1 LDDIPHI
8 KLIRGVVLV
17 SNDNTEK
24 IIIEFLK
31 EFNAEYYVRDV
42 ILLPEDEDSLKLGQT

>member
-8 KLIRGVVLV
+8 KLIRGVVIV
-17 SNDNTEK
+17 SNDNAEK
-24 IIIEFLK
+24 VIEFLK

-42 ILLPEDEDSLKLGQT
+42 ILLPEDEDSFKLGQT